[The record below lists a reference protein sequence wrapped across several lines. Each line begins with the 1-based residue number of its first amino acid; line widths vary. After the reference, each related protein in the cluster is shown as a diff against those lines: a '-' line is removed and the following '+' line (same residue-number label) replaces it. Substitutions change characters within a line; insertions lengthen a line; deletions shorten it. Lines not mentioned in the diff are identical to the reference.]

1 MPRGLG
7 VVTLATFALSACSSS
22 GPAVHRSAVTLGW
35 GDKSRTVSVARGA
48 RVVLVLHNTYWR
60 IRGSPDPSVVR
71 QTGPERHAPAP
82 VGKCVPGEGCGTVS
96 ASFRAVGRGTTHLRA
111 GRKTCGEARLCTGDQ
126 GRYQV
131 TIRVR

>member
-22 GPAVHRSAVTLGW
+22 GPAVHRSAVTLDW
-35 GDKSRTVSVARGA
+35 GDKGRTVSVARGA
-48 RVVLVLHNTYWR
+48 HVVVELHNTYWR
-60 IRGSPDPSVVR
+60 FRGSSDPSVVR
-71 QTGPERHAPAP
+71 RTGRARYAPAS

-96 ASFRAVGRGTTHLRA
+96 ASFRAVGRGTAHLSA
-111 GRKTCGEARLCTGDQ
+111 GRKTCGEARLCTGGQ
-126 GRYQV
+126 GRYEV